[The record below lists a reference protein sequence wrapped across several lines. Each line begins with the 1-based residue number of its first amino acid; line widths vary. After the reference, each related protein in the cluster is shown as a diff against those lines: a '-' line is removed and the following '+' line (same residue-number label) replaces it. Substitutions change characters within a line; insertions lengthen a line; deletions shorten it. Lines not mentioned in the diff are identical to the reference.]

1 MKSFS
6 LHHRWQSLM
15 AAFLIPLLA
24 FILACGPG
32 EQPTPTPTPTAT
44 PKPAATPTVTPA
56 AAPVATATPT
66 RPGPTATPTPTTVAV
81 ATPTPTPGKQPKRGG
96 MLRQVTASFTP
107 NFDIQLLSASPDFYT
122 TNSKMYSNLL
132 LNYTEEV
139 VECDTCSE
147 WHLENNGKTMV
158 FTLIKGIK
166 FHTGQ
171 ELTSADVKYS
181 LRMIIGDVDGIVS
194 PRSGVIKEYIESIE
208 TPDKYTVRINLLRPS
223 PYMSQVLA
231 NGSSVIFRDGT
242 TREGLKTAPAGSG
255 PFLVDKI
262 VSGSSWTLVRNPNYF
277 KPGQPYLDKVEV
289 TTIADEATRMA
300 AFLTGRWDLHIRS
313 SPIAEAFLPS
323 FQKLADQGRINLQ
336 PTIGGNHQQG
346 VWMVVSKPP
355 FDNLK
360 LRQAVNLALDRK
372 RIGSAVFGNLP
383 VHPQLLVY
391 TKDSPWSSRP
401 ESEIWDVLPG
411 WGTGAKKA
419 QEIEQAKQLVK
430 EAGYPNGIDTEM
442 YGLITA
448 PWPLGSEESAKQLA
462 PVGIRGKLQI
472 LQSVALAERFT
483 NLTYTMLYYP
493 FAMIT
498 RDPDEIVG
506 QYWITGAV
514 RNPTGYSNPQVD
526 KLYVQMSS
534 ELDFAKRKQLLR
546 QLEDII
552 VLKDVGYAAVQT
564 NDGHAAWWKRVQGV
578 TIGHPHIPAGL
589 MRADRLWI
597 EE

>member
-1 MKSFS
+1 MTMKSARR
-6 LHHRWQSLM
+6 LPLWI
-15 AAFLIPLLA
+15 AIVVPLLVIA
-24 FILACGPG
+24 LACGPG
-32 EQPTPTPTPTAT
+32 AEPTTTPVPTATATAVPTAT
-44 PKPAATPTVTPA
+44 PTTGPAATP
-56 AAPVATATPT
+56 TPT
-66 RPGPTATPTPTTVAV
+66 RPGPTATPTPSAVAV
-81 ATPTPTPGKQPKRGG
+81 ATPSPTPTPGKQPKQGG
-96 MLRQVTASFTP
+96 TLRQVTATFTP

-122 TNSKMYSNLL
+122 TNSKLYSNLL
-132 LNYTEEV
+132 LNYTDEV
-139 VECDTCSE
+139 VECDVCSE
-147 WHLENNGKTMV
+147 WRLENNGKTMV
-158 FTLIKGIK
+158 FTLNRGIK
-166 FHTGQ
+166 FQTGQ

-181 LRMIIGDVDGIVS
+181 LRMIMGDVDGIVS

-208 TPDKYTVRINLLRPS
+208 TPDRYTVRINLLRPS
-223 PYMSQVLA
+223 PYVSQVLA
-231 NGSSVIFRDGT
+231 NGSSVIFREGT
-242 TREGLKTAPAGSG
+242 TRDSLKTAPAGSG

-262 VSGSSWTLVRNPNYF
+262 VPGSTWALVRNPNYF
-277 KPGQPYLDKVEV
+277 KLGQPYLDKVEV

-323 FQKLADQGRINLQ
+323 FQKLADQGKINLQ

-372 RIGSAVFGNLP
+372 RIGSAVFGNLS

-391 TKDSPWSSRP
+391 TKDSPWSSRL

-430 EAGYPNGIDTEM
+430 DAGYPNGIDTDM

-448 PWPLGSEESAKQLA
+448 PWPLGSEESAKELA

-472 LQSVALAERFT
+472 LQSAALAERFT
-483 NLTYTMLYYP
+483 NLTYSMLYYP

-578 TIGHPHIPAGL
+578 TIGHPHISAGL
-589 MRADRLWI
+589 MRSDRLWI
-597 EE
+597 EQ